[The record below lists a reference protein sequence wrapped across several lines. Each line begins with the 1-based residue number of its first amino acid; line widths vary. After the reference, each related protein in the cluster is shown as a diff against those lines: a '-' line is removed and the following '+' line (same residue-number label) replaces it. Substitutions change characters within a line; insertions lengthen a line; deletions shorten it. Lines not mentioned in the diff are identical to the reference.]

1 MKSLSKLWR
10 LLAGLLL
17 ELSDQSAY
25 QRHLAS
31 HGATHSPQEWRRFSD
46 ARMKRKYSNA
56 KCC

>member
-1 MKSLSKLWR
+1 MKNLREFWR
-10 LLAGLLL
+10 ILKGIAN

-25 QRHLAS
+25 QRHLTAR
-31 HGATHSPQEWRRFSD
+31 GVTHSADEWRRFSD

>member
-1 MKSLSKLWR
+1 MKSLREVWR
-10 LLAGLLL
+10 ILKGIVD

-25 QRHLAS
+25 QRHLTAI
-31 HGATHSPQEWRRFSD
+31 GAVHSAQEWRRFSD

>member
-1 MKSLSKLWR
+1 MKNLRELWR
-10 LLAGLLL
+10 ILKGIAN

-25 QRHLAS
+25 QRHLTAQ
-31 HGATHSPQEWRRFSD
+31 GATHSPDEWRRFSD

>member
-1 MKSLSKLWR
+1 MKNLRELWR
-10 LLAGLLL
+10 ILKGIAQ

-25 QRHLAS
+25 QRHLTAQ
-31 HGATHSPQEWRRFSD
+31 GVAHSAQEWRRFSD

>member
-1 MKSLSKLWR
+1 MSRLSELWR
-10 LLAGLLL
+10 ILKGLAL

-25 QRHLAS
+25 QRHLVA
-31 HGATHSPQEWRRFSD
+31 HGAVHSAEEWRRFSD